1 MTSFLTNSL
10 VHTAGEFADQLAYG
24 DYLGRQVVHAYK
36 HPTDGFLMWDLPEK
50 RIGFLV
56 SPKPAYSSSVLVSA
70 RSIGMKDSEF
80 EEFALL
86 SRRWL
91 TLSAKEIPAVHEP
104 PRTEPHTTE
113 FLRVKARI
121 EELSGRIMTGLKA
134 WIAKLEEP

>member
-10 VHTAGEFADQLAYG
+10 IHGAGDFADSLAYG

-36 HPTDGFLMWDLPEK
+36 HPTGGFLMWDLPEK

-56 SPKPAYSSSVLVSA
+56 SPKPAYASSVLVSA
-70 RSIGMKDSEF
+70 RSIGMRDSEF

-86 SRRWL
+86 SRRWV
-91 TLSAKEIPAVHEP
+91 TLSAKELPAAHEAP
-104 PRTEPHTTE
+104 WTGPHTAE

-121 EELSGRIMTGLKA
+121 EELSGKIQTGLKA